1 MAALVAT
8 SLSMVSACGDPD
20 TVVLVRVVGSAS
32 GSIAQLS
39 VTVAAEG
46 EMRTFSVPEDKR
58 AIVLPTSFTLQ
69 IPPGRGSAVTI
80 GVRALDAAGNV
91 VADGSLTA
99 SDLDISKQNVVTIQI
114 SPVTVGLPDG
124 GGPRDANVN
133 EPDASP
139 ISDGMGALDANGPM
153 GFDGGVDVGAPLDAA
168 PLPDAAERL
177 DAAAPDAAPD
187 AEADADVM

>member
-1 MAALVAT
+1 MEVEADGAGVARGHLDGEGVGALEKVLREVPALERVDVADDGGGPGG
-8 SLSMVSACGDPD
+8 VGEGG
-20 TVVLVRVVGSAS
+20 RVGC
-32 GSIAQLS
+32 
-39 VTVAAEG
+39 E
-46 EMRTFSVPEDKR
+46 
-58 AIVLPTSFTLQ
+58 
-69 IPPGRGSAVTI
+69 AVTI
-80 GVRALDAAGNV
+80 GVRALDAADNV